1 MSKEKTV
8 QKRIKRLYTQLGKHA
23 LQPATRISR
32 FAESNGIEKTI
43 LTRRGKIEKAILLDD
58 KILLVL
64 EKSKK

>member
-43 LTRRGKIEKAILLDD
+43 LTRRGKIEKAILL
-58 KILLVL
+58 L